1 MRRETGAQAATAAP
15 RWPRAEFLSVYDR
28 TAWFG
33 PPFGHAVVA
42 REYAVNCWGIRRS
55 ARHPHR
61 ARWRVASFDSV
72 QPSGSGLS
80 LKPLL
85 IKDASHPM
93 VGLITL
99 GEGGFAVPRHAK
111 SPPTPF

>member
-1 MRRETGAQAATAAP
+1 
-15 RWPRAEFLSVYDR
+15 
-28 TAWFG
+28 
-33 PPFGHAVVA
+33 
-42 REYAVNCWGIRRS
+42 
-55 ARHPHR
+55 
-61 ARWRVASFDSV
+61 VASFDSV